1 MMAISP
7 GIHSLFDNLG
17 HMGMSQ
23 MSISNVLQIEQGRN
37 PLLFPF
43 GATALA
49 NYDTGVQISSV
60 TLGAMPDTQLLHHH
74 CFVVTCQRLWRMSTC
89 RCYNDL
95 AAVSYISARCYPSI
109 TSFSC
114 VEPEFVEFTSVHV
127 YAHVHLLQNQFLGP

>member
-49 NYDTGVQISSV
+49 DYDTGVQISSV
-60 TLGAMPDTQLLHHH
+60 TLGATHPPDTQLLQHH
-74 CFVVTCQRLWRMSTC
+74 FRIAL
-89 RCYNDL
+89 L
-95 AAVSYISARCYPSI
+95 L
-109 TSFSC
+109 
-114 VEPEFVEFTSVHV
+114 
-127 YAHVHLLQNQFLGP
+127 HLRGFGVRPRAGATMI